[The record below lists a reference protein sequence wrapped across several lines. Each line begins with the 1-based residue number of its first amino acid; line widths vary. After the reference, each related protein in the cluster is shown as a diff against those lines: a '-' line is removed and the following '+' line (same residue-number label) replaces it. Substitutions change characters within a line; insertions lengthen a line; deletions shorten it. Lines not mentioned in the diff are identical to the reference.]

1 MSKSKME
8 VLADLGQSVWLDY
21 INRPMIESGKLKGLI
36 DDGLRGMTSNPAIF
50 NQVISAGKDYDEKI
64 SALSGQGKSPFDIY
78 DEITIADIQDACD
91 LFKPVHEK
99 TKGLDGYVSLEINPL
114 LANDAKA
121 SIDEGL
127 RLFKKVGRPNVM
139 IKVPATDAGFPVV
152 EELLSNGVNVNVTL
166 IFSMLQYMDTA
177 EAFITG
183 LDRFAAK
190 SGDVSRVASVA
201 SVFVSRTD
209 TLIDKILDDKMVDST
224 KDKLLPLQG
233 QAAVANCRLIYEKSK
248 EMAEDERFQTLAAK
262 GARWQRV
269 LWGSTSTKNPQYPD
283 VKYVA
288 ELIAPDTVNTVP
300 EKTLMAFLDHGEA
313 KLALQGSV
321 EDARAVFEALGEFG
335 ISIDDACRQLLEEGL
350 KAFDTSFED
359 LLKAIEAKAK
369 QLSGKA

>member
-224 KDKLLPLQG
+224 KDKLL
-233 QAAVANCRLIYEKSK
+233 
-248 EMAEDERFQTLAAK
+248 
-262 GARWQRV
+262 
-269 LWGSTSTKNPQYPD
+269 
-283 VKYVA
+283 
-288 ELIAPDTVNTVP
+288 
-300 EKTLMAFLDHGEA
+300 
-313 KLALQGSV
+313 
-321 EDARAVFEALGEFG
+321 
-335 ISIDDACRQLLEEGL
+335 
-350 KAFDTSFED
+350 
-359 LLKAIEAKAK
+359 
-369 QLSGKA
+369 